1 MNTLLSA
8 AITVA
13 FVAKALVV
21 GLKVA
26 EIITISLW
34 IAGFLCALNVALA
47 VLFRRRSLKEVVSYY
62 VVIVLELAIFVFAL
76 LFHLGV
82 ITSVP
87 YHLPPGLQFN
97 RAEIGATIAIAV
109 GLFPAAYWHHT
120 SLSDLNTR
128 MAEDAKVLKERNGGV
143 RVRENAPGEWMN

>member
-8 AITVA
+8 FVAIA
-13 FVAKALVV
+13 FVARVFQA
-21 GLKVA
+21 GLKVMD
-26 EIITISLW
+26 IITIAIWL
-34 IAGFLCALNVALA
+34 AGFLCALNITLA
-47 VLFRRRSLKEVVSYY
+47 FLFRKRSLKEVISYY

-76 LFHLGV
+76 LFRVGI

-97 RAEIGATIAIAV
+97 RAEIGATIAIAL
-109 GLFPAAYWHHT
+109 GLFPAAYWHRT

-128 MAEDAKVLKERNGGV
+128 MAQDAKVLKERNGGV
-143 RVRENAPGEWMN
+143 RIRENAPGEWMN